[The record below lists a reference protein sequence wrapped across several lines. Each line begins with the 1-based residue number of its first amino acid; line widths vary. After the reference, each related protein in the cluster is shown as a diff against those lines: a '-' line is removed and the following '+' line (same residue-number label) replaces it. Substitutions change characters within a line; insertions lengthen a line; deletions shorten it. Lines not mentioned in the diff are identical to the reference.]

1 MEHAPHRAL
10 VAYSLDRVRC
20 SGHLLWVFFCDHGH
34 KSPRVLCM
42 SFVALPGLQSPE
54 VAGQAGWDTR
64 GEPACSRARGMGAG
78 RWEGGELGCG
88 EGMGVMVL
96 GAWCSGAW

>member
-10 VAYSLDRVRC
+10 VACSLGLGARGTSFGCSFAPTSKRARV
-20 SGHLLWVFFCDHGH
+20 
-34 KSPRVLCM
+34 
-42 SFVALPGLQSPE
+42 SFVCPLSLCRDCSQPE

-78 RWEGGELGCG
+78 RREGGELGCG
-88 EGMGVMVL
+88 EGMGVVVL
-96 GAWCSGAW
+96 GA